1 MPEVIVSMV
10 NDGGDDYLFDVRVRE
25 GNDSTTHRV
34 TVSDE
39 EYNSLAEDHISPGEL
54 VKKSFEF
61 LLEREPRE
69 SILKEFGIMDIA
81 KYFPEYLEEVH
92 NF

>member
-1 MPEVIVSMV
+1 MV

-34 TVSDE
+34 TLKDE
-39 EYNSLAEDHISPGEL
+39 DYNNIAEDYLSPSDL
-54 VKKSFEF
+54 VRKSFEF
-61 LLEREPRE
+61 LLEREPKE
-69 SILKEFGIMDIA
+69 SILKEFDLMEIA
-81 KYFPEYLEEVH
+81 KYFPEYIEEAK